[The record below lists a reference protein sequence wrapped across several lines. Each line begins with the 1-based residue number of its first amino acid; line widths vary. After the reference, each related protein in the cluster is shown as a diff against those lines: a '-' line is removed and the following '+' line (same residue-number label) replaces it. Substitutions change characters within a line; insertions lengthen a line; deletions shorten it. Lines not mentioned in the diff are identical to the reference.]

1 MNGNLCPRSQSVS
14 SDGIVQ
20 SFPATSAAS
29 IPSSIY
35 PIHQH
40 KKSISGGIKHSQSQK
55 WEPTIG
61 GRETNETT
69 ASGGG
74 ETFVVRRK
82 SPGYRDLF
90 QRRVRQPPSYAWIE
104 RVFQRR
110 DCIKFIPVGDH
121 SDRCHC
127 GRVSASHSQLA
138 LSRFTTSIVVRRGT
152 DGDRSAEKGPN
163 EERARWTIGGC
174 TAPNPTDA
182 YGVIQFQGGP
192 HVHKARYVRL
202 SFDSEPADVFRLLV
216 REWGLSMPR
225 LVITVHGGMADF
237 EVPERVGKVFRE
249 GLLKAAE
256 TTGAWVLTAGVDSG
270 VVKHIGRA
278 LDEAGISARMRS
290 RIVTVGIAPWG
301 LLQHRERLLGRNVQV
316 PYDRHSSGSPSSSAS
331 ARRGSS
337 GGLVLNDRHSYFLL
351 ADNGTVGRYGADIVL
366 RRRLEEFLAS
376 RAAKEAHDGRRGT
389 DRGGR
394 SNRIPIVSVVLEG
407 GLCTLNLIHRHLTGT
422 PSVPVIICEGSGRVS
437 DILSFAARH
446 LTDQKILPAQLR
458 PHLLCQ
464 MRQLSCNSAPLEQM
478 PSNDAILDRL
488 VQCAQYRDGLLTIFR
503 LHNNAET
510 APIPTQMDHAILR
523 ALLQAQNLSPVDQ
536 LLMTLVWGRDDI
548 ARAEIFGRGQNG
560 SGGVR
565 SLPMGAASLAKLMM
579 EALLMSRVEFV
590 KLFLEQGLSLKR
602 FLTFD
607 RLERLYNA
615 EPAKDA
621 PRKSGRRG
629 AERRRRGER
638 EMKRTVV
645 TLPEIGATIERLMGN
660 AYRSAYTTREFKIRY
675 ERAKFGGN
683 QSLRK
688 GATRNFSSLNL
699 CLEAIGDPTEERE
712 QRSKR
717 KCALTTPAE
726 RKGKSERTD
735 EAPANGGDDAPYG
748 RKRTRDFDFPFNELM
763 LWAVLT
769 RRHEMAKF
777 FWQYGEEPMAKAL
790 VAIRLY
796 KCMSRE
802 AAHDY
807 TEVEV
812 SNQLREC
819 ANAFR
824 DWSLELLHNCHQQD
838 SQLTMR
844 LLTAELPNW
853 GHRTCLSLAVIANNK
868 RFLAHPCC
876 QILLAELWHGGL
888 RFRSQS
894 NFKVVLGILFP
905 PSILLLDFK
914 TNSFDNFHS
923 NADTSFEEEE
933 EVYEEE
939 ESISNDEKEEGTEG
953 EGRRKQRGTEATMA
967 KRTKSQFG
975 KMSEMSEEGE
985 EEQLIEEERRRSAG
999 ERQQQFVRCQCLGN
1013 GRETQLPTADP
1024 GWCRSFSCRMP
1035 LLRLRVLCRP
1045 SSQICCLLSKFVLF
1059 YCAPITSFWTW
1070 SISYATFMLA
1080 LIFVLLIEFPS
1091 EVSPVEWFLFV
1102 YVLSFAMEHFRKLFV
1117 LESSSL
1123 IEKLSVF
1130 YSRYWNILTTVAVLS
1145 FFVGFLFRLNPST
1158 VHTLSRTV
1166 LASNSVLWHMKLF
1179 DFLSV
1184 HPRIGP
1190 YITMAGKMVLA
1201 MSYII
1206 VLLMVTLM
1214 AFGVEKLLGKVYAGE
1229 IDTCGDEGTNCVPGG
1244 WIPPVLMTIFLLV
1257 ANILLINMLIA
1268 IFNNIFNVTNA
1279 MSQQVWMFQRYEQV
1293 LEYKSTPILPPPVT
1307 PLAHLLMLVRRF
1319 FKSKHRPSFPFYL
1332 SNRREEGSFALKMQ
1346 LPTEELGELQDFEED
1361 CMDDL
1366 SRRKMQNISDDFNG
1380 QCEKMGREEERQR
1393 NEQQQNNWKCC
1404 CCCCGGGR
1412 KSDRR
1417 ERDIPRDREKGQTE
1431 REGPAEEGEEAE
1443 KTMSRHI
1450 QAVAESH
1457 SLNDVK
1463 SNSVFGGAP
1472 QAALSP
1478 PSKDSMKPVD
1488 NTGRRQL
1495 RVAPMPIMAHP
1506 RNSSS
1511 ILVDDIDQMLVA
1523 MLSSH
1528 WGKRTKAMDRERDE
1542 GRTEKQNRQFEDD
1555 GTDNEL

>member
-1 MNGNLCPRSQSVS
+1 MFDSFTHRMNGNLCPRSQSVS

-20 SFPATSAAS
+20 IFPAASAAS

-40 KKSISGGIKHSQSQK
+40 KKSISGGIKHSQSQ
-55 WEPTIG
+55 IG
-61 GRETNETT
+61 GRDTNETT

-82 SPGYRDLF
+82 SPGYHDLF

-256 TTGAWVLTAGVDSG
+256 TTGAWVDSG
-270 VVKHIGRA
+270 VVKHIGWA

-331 ARRGSS
+331 ARRYSS
-337 GGLVLNDRHSYFLL
+337 GGFVLNDRHSYFLL

-376 RAAKEAHDGRRGT
+376 RAAKEAHDGR
-389 DRGGR
+389 GGR

-422 PSVPVIICEGSGRVS
+422 PSIPVIICEGSGRVS
-437 DILSFAARH
+437 DILSFVARH
-446 LTDQKILPAQLR
+446 LTEQKILPAQLR
-458 PHLLCQ
+458 LHLLCQ

-478 PSNDAILDRL
+478 SSSDAILDRL
-488 VQCAQYRDGLLTIFR
+488 VQCAQYRDGLLTIFC

-536 LLMTLVWGRDDI
+536 LLMTLVWGCEDI
-548 ARAEIFGRGQNG
+548 ARAEIFGCSQSGA
-560 SGGVR
+560 GGVR
-565 SLPMGAASLAKLMM
+565 SLPMGAASLAKPMM

-638 EMKRTVV
+638 GTKRTVV

-660 AYRSAYTTREFKIRY
+660 AYRSAYTTREFKMRY
-675 ERAKFGGN
+675 ERGKFGGN

-699 CLEAIGDPTEERE
+699 CLEAIGTEERE
-712 QRSKR
+712 QRAKAIESLR
-717 KCALTTPAE
+717 E

-735 EAPANGGDDAPYG
+735 EAPANGGDETPYG

-905 PSILLLDFK
+905 LSILLLDFK

-923 NADTSFEEEE
+923 NADTSIDEEE

-939 ESISNDEKEEGTEG
+939 ESIGDNEKEEGTEG
-953 EGRRKQRGTEATMA
+953 GGGRKQRGTEATMA

-985 EEQLIEEERRRSAG
+985 EEELMEERRRRAG

-1013 GRETQLPTADP
+1013 GRDTQLPTAD
-1024 GWCRSFSCRMP
+1024 CQR
-1035 LLRLRVLCRP
+1035 RVLCRP
-1045 SSQICCLLSKFVLF
+1045 PSPICRLLSKFVLF

-1130 YSRYWNILTTVAVLS
+1130 YSRYWNILTTVAVFS

-1166 LASNSVLWHMKLF
+1166 LASNSVLW
-1179 DFLSV
+1179 
-1184 HPRIGP
+1184 
-1190 YITMAGKMVLA
+1190 
-1201 MSYII
+1201 
-1206 VLLMVTLM
+1206 
-1214 AFGVEKLLGKVYAGE
+1214 
-1229 IDTCGDEGTNCVPGG
+1229 
-1244 WIPPVLMTIFLLV
+1244 
-1257 ANILLINMLIA
+1257 
-1268 IFNNIFNVTNA
+1268 
-1279 MSQQVWMFQRYEQV
+1279 Q
-1293 LEYKSTPILPPPVT
+1293 
-1307 PLAHLLMLVRRF
+1307 
-1319 FKSKHRPSFPFYL
+1319 
-1332 SNRREEGSFALKMQ
+1332 
-1346 LPTEELGELQDFEED
+1346 
-1361 CMDDL
+1361 
-1366 SRRKMQNISDDFNG
+1366 
-1380 QCEKMGREEERQR
+1380 
-1393 NEQQQNNWKCC
+1393 
-1404 CCCCGGGR
+1404 
-1412 KSDRR
+1412 
-1417 ERDIPRDREKGQTE
+1417 
-1431 REGPAEEGEEAE
+1431 
-1443 KTMSRHI
+1443 
-1450 QAVAESH
+1450 
-1457 SLNDVK
+1457 
-1463 SNSVFGGAP
+1463 
-1472 QAALSP
+1472 
-1478 PSKDSMKPVD
+1478 
-1488 NTGRRQL
+1488 
-1495 RVAPMPIMAHP
+1495 
-1506 RNSSS
+1506 
-1511 ILVDDIDQMLVA
+1511 
-1523 MLSSH
+1523 
-1528 WGKRTKAMDRERDE
+1528 
-1542 GRTEKQNRQFEDD
+1542 
-1555 GTDNEL
+1555 